1 MLAVNQ
7 ENEKLMEEYEK
18 LASEVSLRPET
29 ASPDPQPVPSQPGP
43 TAPPN
48 HDNPRPGPAEP
59 PSPQSSLG
67 LPQPPPAIF
76 THLMPASANQAPAH
90 SHHSFTH
97 SFIHSWWGEHDLS
110 SPSPPPA
117 SPGGGL
123 VSPSGVLTERATD
136 APCEHEDGRPQAPR
150 EAGPADTWISDFRPP
165 GLGDDN
171 LLSFNPLV

>member
-1 MLAVNQ
+1 MTWPIAPPQ
-7 ENEKLMEEYEK
+7 EKRH
-18 LASEVSLRPET
+18 RPRLERRQGQLLTLTLTVLLQT
-29 ASPDPQPVPSQPGP
+29 AHIS
-43 TAPPN
+43 TAP
-48 HDNPRPGPAEP
+48 RGPFIIGGT
-59 PSPQSSLG
+59 PQ
-67 LPQPPPAIF
+67 
-76 THLMPASANQAPAH
+76 
-90 SHHSFTH
+90 HHSFTYA
-97 SFIHSWWGEHDLS
+97 FIHSWWGEHDLS

-117 SPGGGL
+117 SPEGGL